1 MSLAQILANVEQLQ
15 REQADIEDSNQRYS
29 EEKLPIEVPSGGGIF
44 TSRFEN
50 FAPRFGGITDININP
65 QLTEEES
72 IAEFLQTEG
81 GDVDI
86 EDVARFQPKNIFQKG
101 LGFLDENP
109 AARVGLGALLGGPI
123 GALFGLFSPGIKR
136 GITSLIDRIKPT
148 PSIPRVN
155 LSDFSD
161 TRATTGTGQNVSS
174 GDLSPIGDTG
184 FSEYSGPGVA
194 ASYEG
199 SF

>member
-15 REQADIEDSNQRYS
+15 KEQADIYDSNQRFS
-29 EEKLPIEVPSGGGIF
+29 EERLPIEVPSGGGIF
-44 TSRFEN
+44 TNRFEN
-50 FAPRFGGITDININP
+50 FAPRFGGIADININP
-65 QLTEEES
+65 QLTEQES
-72 IAEFLQTEG
+72 IARFLETEG
-81 GDVDI
+81 GDADI
-86 EDVARFQPKNIFQKG
+86 EDVTRFQPQNIFQRS
-101 LGFLDENP
+101 LGFLEENP

-136 GITSLIDRIKPT
+136 GITSLIDRIKPA

-184 FSEYSGPGVA
+184 FSEFSSPGVA

>member
-1 MSLAQILANVEQLQ
+1 MLTWQFF
-15 REQADIEDSNQRYS
+15 IE
-29 EEKLPIEVPSGGGIF
+29 F
-44 TSRFEN
+44 T
-50 FAPRFGGITDININP
+50 
-65 QLTEEES
+65 
-72 IAEFLQTEG
+72 
-81 GDVDI
+81 
-86 EDVARFQPKNIFQKG
+86 PKNIFQKG

-136 GITSLIDRIKPT
+136 GITSLIDRIKPA